1 LSLLTLLFLAAFPLP
16 SCLLTLQG
24 KPGCLAG
31 TKWVLTGELT
41 RMTRDQGESC
51 IEALGGATVGAP
63 SGRVTHLLI
72 GSCLEDGR
80 DVRTGSKWNKTQEL
94 IAKGSKITVL
104 TEDEFYD
111 KVESSLPPAERAAAQ
126 AARLGHAA
134 AGKGME
140 GLDTATCAGAEFGAA
155 SKPLLAGVEAGAAS
169 STAIVPASRAGVG
182 TGAGAGAAS
191 SRSAAGAGGVA
202 ADALWVDRYK
212 PRSFADLVGN
222 QRELQALDGWLRDW
236 ESVHLHPHAAK
247 PAGAGA
253 GGAGAAAAP
262 KAAPAAKAASHTGAR
277 ATAALLSGPP
287 GIGKTTTAMLLAAR
301 HGYDVMEL
309 NASDTRSKKALDE
322 ELTGAVDSTVLDF
335 GACGVRGVGLAVR
348 ALHGSIGGGS
358 LKAVLCPSE
367 QVRGHVAFLR
377 ASRDLFLFL
386 CCTHPPVGSPVPLP
400 HTL

>member
-1 LSLLTLLFLAAFPLP
+1 MPLP
-16 SCLLTLQG
+16 LPPCLLQG

-80 DVRTGSKWNKTQEL
+80 DVRTGSKWNKTQDL
-94 IAKGSKITVL
+94 IAKGAKITVL

-140 GLDTATCAGAEFGAA
+140 GLDAAPSAGAAGA
-155 SKPLLAGVEAGAAS
+155 GAGAAS
-169 STAIVPASRAGVG
+169 STAIVPASRAGAG
-182 TGAGAGAAS
+182 AGAEAGAGAAS
-191 SRSAAGAGGVA
+191 SRGAAGAGGVA

-222 QRELQALDGWLRDW
+222 QRELQALDGWLKDW
-236 ESVHLHPHAAK
+236 ESVHLHAHAAK

-253 GGAGAAAAP
+253 GGAGAGAAAP
-262 KAAPAAKAASHTGAR
+262 KAAKAASHTGAR

-335 GACGVRGVGLAVR
+335 GVWR
-348 ALHGSIGGGS
+348 AWELFCAGG
-358 LKAVLCPSE
+358 
-367 QVRGHVAFLR
+367 RR
-377 ASRDLFLFL
+377 
-386 CCTHPPVGSPVPLP
+386 
-400 HTL
+400 

>member
-1 LSLLTLLFLAAFPLP
+1 
-16 SCLLTLQG
+16 
-24 KPGCLAG
+24 
-31 TKWVLTGELT
+31 
-41 RMTRDQGESC
+41 
-51 IEALGGATVGAP
+51 
-63 SGRVTHLLI
+63 VTHLLI

-94 IAKGSKITVL
+94 IAKGSKIAVL

-140 GLDTATCAGAEFGAA
+140 GLDTAPSADAGFGAA
-155 SKPLLAGVEAGAAS
+155 SKPLLAGVEAGAEAS
-169 STAIVPASRAGVG
+169 SAAIVPHSRA
-182 TGAGAGAAS
+182 GAGAGAGAGVGAAS
-191 SRSAAGAGGVA
+191 SRGAAGAGGVA

-253 GGAGAAAAP
+253 GGAGASSAAAP
-262 KAAPAAKAASHTGAR
+262 KAPATKAASLTGAR

-335 GACGVRGVGLAVR
+335 GACGVRGACFARVPGGALGLA
-348 ALHGSIGGGS
+348 L
-358 LKAVLCPSE
+358 
-367 QVRGHVAFLR
+367 
-377 ASRDLFLFL
+377 
-386 CCTHPPVGSPVPLP
+386 
-400 HTL
+400 